1 MKRIVIALALTLIV
15 GLSFGCEKREKFH
28 QTALPDP
35 NSYEAHFHQ
44 VDSNGDGVV
53 TWEEFKT
60 YFPQAEPR
68 VYEVLDA
75 NQDKVV
81 DHDEW
86 HKFEEAHGAKHKQ
99 VEPGMTGS
107 GSY

>member
-1 MKRIVIALALTLIV
+1 MKRIVIALALTLSV
-15 GLSFGCEKREKFH
+15 GLSFGCAKQKFH
-28 QTALPDP
+28 QTDLPDP
-35 NSYEAHFHQ
+35 ESYNACFRDIDTNE
-44 VDSNGDGVV
+44 DGAA
-53 TWEEFKT
+53 TWEEFKAH
-60 YFPQAEPR
+60 FPQAEPR
-68 VYEVLDA
+68 VFDILDV

-86 HKFEEAHGAKHKQ
+86 HKFEEAHGAKHMQ